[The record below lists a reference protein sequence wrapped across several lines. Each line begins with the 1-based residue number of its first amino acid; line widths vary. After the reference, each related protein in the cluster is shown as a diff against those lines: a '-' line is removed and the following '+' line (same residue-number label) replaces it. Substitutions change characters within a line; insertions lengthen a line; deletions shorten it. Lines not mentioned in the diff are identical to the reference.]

1 MSSYSG
7 PRLRSA
13 VFLVAGVLAV
23 PALTSCSG
31 DSAPH
36 AGRVVAPDV
45 HQAARDRVAEGS
57 TLHWAVDRL
66 PSTLNT
72 FQADADTTTA
82 RVASATLP
90 SMFHLD
96 KQGRPARSAA
106 YLRDA
111 KVETT
116 EPRQVVVYH
125 LDPKAAWNNGREIG
139 ADDFAAQWQALRGS
153 DSKYWTA
160 RNAGYDRIAKVERG
174 ANAQEVRVT
183 FAKPYADWRALFSP
197 LYPKEVMGS
206 PETFNDGAR
215 TGLAVSAG
223 PFRVG
228 KQDRKTGDL
237 TLERDTRW
245 WGDRAKLDAL
255 VLRAVPA
262 GTRVKA
268 MLDGRVDLA
277 PVEPDEAA
285 RIARAGKGGGGPLAT
300 QNGPNAAGAVAQD
313 VYSRAFAQGKPEQ
326 VNRLDRQNRA
336 DLAEARAVEEA
347 QQKALGRYRLRKSL
361 EPAYTQLALN
371 GESGP
376 LADERVRRAVARA
389 LDRRALA
396 QLVLK
401 PLGLPADPVGSH
413 LALAGQ
419 DAYADSSGALG
430 RQDAAEAQALLSD
443 AGYQQA
449 PLAGGE
455 KKDEAAR
462 GKAGADSDGKA
473 PRTDGK
479 APDDESR
486 AQGEK
491 AGATAEQAGKATE
504 AQKAE
509 AEQAAAE
516 KKAGAGKKAQAGEKA
531 GAGKKAE
538 DAAAPLAP
546 APVPPQSVLLHQA
559 YAMAERPA
567 KAAGAAGAYAP
578 KGTPAPPREEAA
590 PKAGPAGVP
599 AVLGKDGKPLTLR
612 FVVPSGAG
620 SAQLR
625 EVGEKIADMVEKI
638 GIRTQ
643 VQKVPDASYFKDHI
657 ATGDY
662 DMALWSWPG
671 TAFPA
676 TDARPVYGK
685 PVPAA
690 DGSLNVDQ
698 NYTRVGTDRIDQLLD
713 QAAGTLDAKE
723 AGQLVKKADARIWAA
738 AGSIPLYQ
746 RPELVAARSDL
757 LNAGAF
763 GFATPDWEN
772 IGFAAKGAKGAK
784 GTKAPAGKPVI
795 NSEAPAAE

>member
-1 MSSYSG
+1 M
-7 PRLRSA
+7 
-13 VFLVAGVLAV
+13 FLVAGVLAV
-23 PALTSCSG
+23 PALASCSG
-31 DSAPH
+31 GDGGSH

-96 KQGRPARSAA
+96 RQGRPARSAA

-111 KVETT
+111 KVEST

-125 LDPKAAWNNGREIG
+125 LDARAAWNNGREIG
-139 ADDFAAQWQALRGS
+139 ADDFAAQWQALRGT
-153 DSKYWTA
+153 DSAYGTA

-206 PETFNDGAR
+206 PRTFGAAAR

-228 KQDRKTGDL
+228 KQNRGTGDL

-262 GTRVKA
+262 GSRVKA
-268 MLDGRVDLA
+268 MLQGRVDLA
-277 PVEPDEAA
+277 PVEQDEAA
-285 RIARAGKGGGGPLAT
+285 RVARAGKGDGGPLAAGGGPGAAGS
-300 QNGPNAAGAVAQD
+300 GPNAAGAVAAD
-313 VYSRAFAQGKPEQ
+313 VYSRAFAQGRPEE
-326 VNRLDRQNRA
+326 VGRLGRQNRA

-347 QQKALGRYRLRKSL
+347 QQKSLGRFRLRKSL

-389 LDRRALA
+389 LDRKSLA

-430 RQDAAEAQALLSD
+430 RQDAVEAQALLSD
-443 AGYQQA
+443 AGYKPA
-449 PLAGGE
+449 PVAGDAA
-455 KKDEAAR
+455 KKDGSAPGE
-462 GKAGADSDGKA
+462 AGADADGKAPRSDGKA
-473 PRTDGK
+473 PAEESRGERTGAGEAEAAKTKTAKAAKAAKAKALGK
-479 APDDESR
+479 A
-486 AQGEK
+486 A
-491 AGATAEQAGKATE
+491 
-504 AQKAE
+504 
-509 AEQAAAE
+509 
-516 KKAGAGKKAQAGEKA
+516 
-531 GAGKKAE
+531 AGKKAE
-538 DAAAPLAP
+538 EAAAP
-546 APVPPQSVLLHQA
+546 APVLPQSVLLHQA
-559 YAMAERPA
+559 YAMAAPPA

-578 KGTPAPPREEAA
+578 KGTAAPEDKTAPGDKTAPDEKTAPGKEQAA
-590 PKAGPAGVP
+590 PKAGPGGAP
-599 AVLGKDGKPLTLR
+599 AVLGKNGKPLTLR

-625 EVGEKIADMVEKI
+625 EVGEKIAGMVEKI

-643 VQKVPDASYFKDHI
+643 VQKVSDASYFKDHI

-772 IGFAAKGAKGAK
+772 IGFAKKGGNGPR
-784 GTKAPAGKPVI
+784 GTKAPVGKPVRKTT
-795 NSEAPAAE
+795 APVGE

>member
-1 MSSYSG
+1 M
-7 PRLRSA
+7 
-13 VFLVAGVLAV
+13 FLVAGVLAV
-23 PALTSCSG
+23 PALASCSG
-31 DSAPH
+31 DGGGTH

-45 HQAARDRVAEGS
+45 HQAARDRVAEGG

-96 KQGRPARSAA
+96 RQGRPARSAA

-125 LDPKAAWNNGREIG
+125 LDPKAAWNNGRDIG

-206 PETFNDGAR
+206 AETFNDAAR

-228 KQDRKTGDL
+228 KEDRKSGDL

-245 WGDRAKLDAL
+245 WGDRAKLDGL

-262 GTRVKA
+262 GKRVKA

-277 PVEPDEAA
+277 PVEQDEAA
-285 RIARAGKGGGGPLAT
+285 RVARAGKGDGGPLAP
-300 QNGPNAAGAVAQD
+300 QSGPNAAGAVAAD
-313 VYSRAFAQGKPEQ
+313 VYSRAFAKGSPEQ

-347 QQKALGRYRLRKSL
+347 QQRSLGRYRLRKSL

-376 LADERVRRAVARA
+376 LSDERVRRAVARA
-389 LDRRALA
+389 LDRKSLA

-430 RQDAAEAQALLSD
+430 KQDAVEAQALLSD
-443 AGYQQA
+443 AGYKPA
-449 PLAGGE
+449 PVSGE
-455 KKDEAAR
+455 AAKKDEAAQ
-462 GKAGADSDGKA
+462 GKAGADADGKAGTGARTDGKA
-473 PRTDGK
+473 PRTDAK
-479 APDDESR
+479 APEDEARS
-486 AQGEK
+486 EK
-491 AGATAEQAGKATE
+491 SGADAGKART
-504 AQKAE
+504 AGKKAG
-509 AEQAAAE
+509 AE
-516 KKAGAGKKAQAGEKA
+516 KKAGAGKKAK
-531 GAGKKAE
+531 

-559 YAMAERPA
+559 YAMAARPA

-578 KGTPAPPREEAA
+578 RAPPRRRGRRRRARPRPRPVPPGSPPCSARTASPSRSASSSPRA
-590 PKAGPAGVP
+590 PVPRNCARSARRSRAWSRRSASAPRCRRSPTPPTSRTTSRPATTTWRCGPGRAPPSPPPTRAPSTASPSRRRTARSTSTRTTRASAPTASTSSSTRPPGPSTPRRPGSSSRRRTP
-599 AVLGKDGKPLTLR
+599 ASGPPP
-612 FVVPSGAG
+612 VPSRST
-620 SAQLR
+620 SAPNSSPR
-625 EVGEKIADMVEKI
+625 
-638 GIRTQ
+638 
-643 VQKVPDASYFKDHI
+643 
-657 ATGDY
+657 
-662 DMALWSWPG
+662 
-671 TAFPA
+671 
-676 TDARPVYGK
+676 
-685 PVPAA
+685 
-690 DGSLNVDQ
+690 
-698 NYTRVGTDRIDQLLD
+698 
-713 QAAGTLDAKE
+713 
-723 AGQLVKKADARIWAA
+723 
-738 AGSIPLYQ
+738 
-746 RPELVAARSDL
+746 
-757 LNAGAF
+757 
-763 GFATPDWEN
+763 
-772 IGFAAKGAKGAK
+772 
-784 GTKAPAGKPVI
+784 APT
-795 NSEAPAAE
+795 S

>member
-23 PALTSCSG
+23 PALASCSG
-31 DSAPH
+31 DGGGSH

-45 HQAARDRVAEGS
+45 HQAARDRVAEGG
-57 TLHWAVDRL
+57 TLHWAVDQL

-96 KQGRPARSAA
+96 QQGRPARSAA

-125 LDPKAAWNNGREIG
+125 LDPKAAWNNGRDLG
-139 ADDFAAQWQALRGS
+139 AEDFAAQWQALRGS

-206 PETFNDGAR
+206 PQTFNDGAR
-215 TGLAVSAG
+215 SGLAVSAG

-228 KQDRKTGDL
+228 KEDRESGDL

-255 VLRAVPA
+255 VLRALPA
-262 GTRVKA
+262 GKRVKA

-277 PVEPDEAA
+277 PVEQDEAA
-285 RIARAGKGGGGPLAT
+285 RVARAGKGDGGPLAP
-300 QNGPNAAGAVAQD
+300 QSGPNAAGAVAAD
-313 VYSRAFAQGKPEQ
+313 VYSRAFAKGSPEQ
-326 VNRLDRQNRA
+326 VNRLERQNRA

-347 QQKALGRYRLRKSL
+347 QQRSLGRFRLRKSL

-376 LADERVRRAVARA
+376 LSDERVRRAVARA
-389 LDRRALA
+389 LDRKALA

-430 RQDAAEAQALLSD
+430 KQDAVEAQALLSD
-443 AGYQQA
+443 AGYKQA
-449 PLAGGE
+449 PVSGE
-455 KKDEAAR
+455 AAKKDEAAQ
-462 GKAGADSDGKA
+462 GKAGAGADGKAGTQRDADGKA

-479 APDDESR
+479 APEDEAR
-486 AQGEK
+486 GEK
-491 AGATAEQAGKATE
+491 AGAEAGKAR
-504 AQKAE
+504 A
-509 AEQAAAE
+509 
-516 KKAGAGKKAQAGEKA
+516 
-531 GAGKKAE
+531 AGKKAE
-538 DAAAPLAP
+538 AEKKAKAEAKEKAESAGAPLAP

-559 YAMAERPA
+559 YAMAAPAA
-567 KAAGAAGAYAP
+567 KAAGAPGAYAP
-578 KGTPAPPREEAA
+578 KGTPAPRQPEEKDEAA
-590 PKAGPAGVP
+590 PKAGPAGAP
-599 AVLGKDGKPLTLR
+599 AMLGKDGKPLTLR

-625 EVGEKIADMVEKI
+625 EVGEKIAGMVEKI
-638 GIRTQ
+638 GIRAQ

-757 LNAGAF
+757 RNAGAF

-772 IGFAAKGAKGAK
+772 IGFAKKGGSGPK
-784 GTKAPAGKPVI
+784 GTKAPAGKPVT
-795 NSEAPAAE
+795 NTRAPGGE

>member
-23 PALTSCSG
+23 PALASCSG
-31 DSAPH
+31 DSGGTH

-45 HQAARDRVAEGS
+45 HQAARDRVAEGG

-96 KQGRPARSAA
+96 RQGRPARSAA

-125 LDPKAAWNNGREIG
+125 LDPKAAWNNGRDIG

-206 PETFNDGAR
+206 AETFNDAAR

-228 KQDRKTGDL
+228 KEDRGSGDL

-245 WGDRAKLDAL
+245 WGDRAKLDGL

-262 GTRVKA
+262 GKRVRA

-277 PVEPDEAA
+277 PVEQDEAA
-285 RIARAGKGGGGPLAT
+285 RVARAGKGDGGPLAP
-300 QNGPNAAGAVAQD
+300 QSGPNAAGAVAAD
-313 VYSRAFAQGKPEQ
+313 VYSRAFAKGSPEQ

-347 QQKALGRYRLRKSL
+347 QQRSLGRYRLRKSL

-376 LADERVRRAVARA
+376 LSDERVRRAVARA
-389 LDRRALA
+389 LDRKALA

-430 RQDAAEAQALLSD
+430 KQDAVEAQALLSD
-443 AGYQQA
+443 AGYKPA
-449 PLAGGE
+449 PVSGE
-455 KKDEAAR
+455 AAKKDEAAQGQAGAGAD
-462 GKAGADSDGKA
+462 GKAGTGARTDGKA
-473 PRTDGK
+473 PRTDAK
-479 APDDESR
+479 APEDEARS
-486 AQGEK
+486 EK
-491 AGATAEQAGKATE
+491 SGADAGKART
-504 AQKAE
+504 AGKKAGT
-509 AEQAAAE
+509 E
-516 KKAGAGKKAQAGEKA
+516 KKAGAGKKAK
-531 GAGKKAE
+531 

-546 APVPPQSVLLHQA
+546 VPVPPQSVLLHQA
-559 YAMAERPA
+559 YAMAARPA

-578 KGTPAPPREEAA
+578 KGTPAPPRAEEKGEAA

-612 FVVPSGAG
+612 FVVPAGAG

-625 EVGEKIADMVEKI
+625 EVGEKIAGMVEKI

-643 VQKVPDASYFKDHI
+643 VQKVSDASYFKDHI

-784 GTKAPAGKPVI
+784 GTKAPVGKPVR
-795 NSEAPAAE
+795 NTTAPVGE

>member
-23 PALTSCSG
+23 PALASCSG
-31 DSAPH
+31 DGGGTH

-45 HQAARDRVAEGS
+45 HQAARDRVAEGG

-96 KQGRPARSAA
+96 RQGRPARSAA

-125 LDPKAAWNNGREIG
+125 LDPKAAWNNGRDIG

-206 PETFNDGAR
+206 AETFNDAAR

-228 KQDRKTGDL
+228 KEDRKSGDL

-245 WGDRAKLDAL
+245 WGDRAKLDGL

-262 GTRVKA
+262 GKRVKA

-277 PVEPDEAA
+277 PVEQDEAA
-285 RIARAGKGGGGPLAT
+285 RVARAGKGDGGPLAP
-300 QNGPNAAGAVAQD
+300 QSGPNAAGAVAAD
-313 VYSRAFAQGKPEQ
+313 VYSRAFAKGSPEQ

-347 QQKALGRYRLRKSL
+347 QQRSLGRYRLRKSL

-376 LADERVRRAVARA
+376 LSDERVRRAVARA
-389 LDRRALA
+389 LDRKSLA

-430 RQDAAEAQALLSD
+430 KQDAVEAQALLSD
-443 AGYQQA
+443 AGYKPA
-449 PLAGGE
+449 PVSGE
-455 KKDEAAR
+455 AAKKDEAAQ
-462 GKAGADSDGKA
+462 GKAGADADGKAGTGARTDGKA
-473 PRTDGK
+473 PRTDAK
-479 APDDESR
+479 APEDEARS
-486 AQGEK
+486 EK
-491 AGATAEQAGKATE
+491 SGADAGKART
-504 AQKAE
+504 AGKKAG
-509 AEQAAAE
+509 AE
-516 KKAGAGKKAQAGEKA
+516 KKAGAGKKAK
-531 GAGKKAE
+531 

-559 YAMAERPA
+559 YAMAARPA

-578 KGTPAPPREEAA
+578 KGTPAPPRAEEKGEAA

-612 FVVPSGAG
+612 FVVPAGAG

-625 EVGEKIADMVEKI
+625 EVGEKIAGMVEKI

-643 VQKVPDASYFKDHI
+643 VQKVSDASYFKDHI

-784 GTKAPAGKPVI
+784 GTKAPSGKPAG
-795 NSEAPAAE
+795 NTTAPVGE

>member
-23 PALTSCSG
+23 PALASCSG
-31 DSAPH
+31 DGGGAH
-36 AGRVVAPDV
+36 AAHVVAPDV
-45 HQAARDRVAEGS
+45 HQAARDRVAEGG

-96 KQGRPARSAA
+96 RQGRPTRSAA

-125 LDPKAAWNNGREIG
+125 LDPKAAWNNGRDIG

-153 DSKYWTA
+153 HSKYSTA

-174 ANAQEVRVT
+174 ANAQEVRIT

-206 PETFNDGAR
+206 PETFNDSAR

-228 KQDRKTGDL
+228 KEDRGGGDL

-262 GTRVKA
+262 GKRVKA

-277 PVEPDEAA
+277 PVEQDEAA
-285 RIARAGKGGGGPLAT
+285 RVARAGKGDGGPLAPRS
-300 QNGPNAAGAVAQD
+300 GPNAAGAVAAD
-313 VYSRAFAQGKPEQ
+313 VYSRAFAKGSPEQ
-326 VNRLDRQNRA
+326 VNRLERQNRA

-347 QQKALGRYRLRKSL
+347 QQRSLGRYRLRKSL

-376 LADERVRRAVARA
+376 LSDERVRRAVARA
-389 LDRRALA
+389 LDRKSLA

-430 RQDAAEAQALLSD
+430 EQDAVEAQALLSD
-443 AGYQQA
+443 AGYRPA
-449 PLAGGE
+449 VSGE
-455 KKDEAAR
+455 EAKKDEAAQ
-462 GKAGADSDGKA
+462 GKAGAGADGKA
-473 PRTDGK
+473 GSAARTDGK
-479 APDDESR
+479 APADEAR
-486 AQGEK
+486 GEK
-491 AGATAEQAGKATE
+491 SGADAGKAH
-504 AQKAE
+504 
-509 AEQAAAE
+509 AA
-516 KKAGAGKKAQAGEKA
+516 AGKKAASKKKSE
-531 GAGKKAE
+531 AGKKAK
-538 DAAAPLAP
+538 DSAPLAP

-559 YAMAERPA
+559 YAMAAPPA

-578 KGTPAPPREEAA
+578 KGTPAPRSPEEKGEAA

-625 EVGEKIADMVEKI
+625 EVGEKITGMVEKI

-643 VQKVPDASYFKDHI
+643 VQKVSDASYFKDHI

-757 LNAGAF
+757 RNAGAF

-772 IGFAAKGAKGAK
+772 IGFAKKGGNGPK
-784 GTKAPAGKPVI
+784 GTKAPVEKPARKT
-795 NSEAPAAE
+795 EAPAGE